1 MLRSSSAVSADWVNI
16 REAVLRRDKYKCLE
30 CGTPCRSAEADVHHL
45 LPRSAGG
52 ADEPSNLV
60 TLCDG
65 CHAAHHP
72 KLAGRL
78 ARRAM
83 EKWAVWLALW
93 LDRRRAIPDASR
105 NYGAALRLFGLERFR
120 DGQLPVVEAALSGQ
134 SVLVVSPTGFGKS
147 LCFQLP
153 AILRSGVSVVVSPLK
168 ALMGEQ
174 VSALLRHKIP
184 STFINSDL
192 DPVEKQIR
200 YQLLANKV
208 FKLLYAAPERFFVQ
222 NKSELQMLWSLR
234 PSFLVIDEAH
244 CVDQWGRDFR
254 PEYGRLGEVHKA
266 LGSPP
271 VLAFTATAGQ
281 EMQKRIL
288 ASLGVN
294 DARVFVRGV
303 DRPNISLLR
312 WEVLPNERL
321 ETIAQLCHIPI
332 KGKVMIFVPTQ
343 KIGEALQDYLRDQG
357 LETPFF
363 HSKLGTPWE
372 REQLLKRFVGESFPL
387 VDRIIC
393 TSAFG
398 MGLDVPN
405 VRLVIHYQHPSS
417 VEEYLQEFGRAGRDG
432 QPSVA
437 VLLHA
442 DFGATKDK
450 DIGLLNFMAEKAS
463 DGAQLDA
470 ANQTGALDHKYR
482 QIQDMA
488 RLVRQEGCFRQTL
501 IAYFEGS
508 EKGSRRSFSTRLL
521 EWVFAEPA
529 TGGKNVVCCDACCCD
544 VIKQWGEI
552 GFVSKVFG
560 LRLSL
565 AYSERA
571 GHRQSETG
579 HRQIGIAG
587 IAAFIGG
594 AAILSI
600 VMLLVFFQG
609 KSTDTAKPQAI
620 ADSSVHA
627 DRTPAVASLQGA
639 NKLNP
644 PPSDIMAAQNRLIEL
659 GFLKGPA
666 DGVWGTKSRMALRAF
681 KVANGLAGDDKWDD
695 LVSSQLY
702 STQAAR
708 SPLPLATTGR

>member
-1 MLRSSSAVSADWVNI
+1 MLRSSSAVSADWINI
-16 REAVLRRDKYKCLE
+16 REAVLRRDNYKCVE

-52 ADEPSNLV
+52 PDEPSNLV

-78 ARRAM
+78 ARRVM
-83 EKWAVWLALW
+83 EKWAVRLALW
-93 LDRRRAIPDASR
+93 LDRRRAISDATR
-105 NYGAALRLFGLERFR
+105 NFGAALRLFGLERFR
-120 DGQLPVVEAALSGQ
+120 DGQLPVVEAALCGQ

-153 AILRSGVSVVVSPLK
+153 AILRPGVSVVVSPLK

-192 DPVEKQIR
+192 DSVEKRIR
-200 YQLLANKV
+200 YELLANKSL
-208 FKLLYAAPERFFVQ
+208 KLLYAAPERFFVQ
-222 NKSELQMLWSLR
+222 NKSELQMLQSLR

-244 CVDQWGRDFR
+244 CIDQWGRDFR
-254 PEYGRLGEVHKA
+254 PEYGRLNEVREA

-321 ETIAQLCHIPI
+321 ETIAKLCRIPI
-332 KGKVMIFVPTQ
+332 PGEGKVMIFVPTR
-343 KIGEALQDYLRDQG
+343 KIGETLQGYLRDQG
-357 LETPFF
+357 LETPFY
-363 HSKLGTPWE
+363 HAKLGSAWD
-372 REQLLKRFVGESFPL
+372 REQLLKRFVGESLP
-387 VDRIIC
+387 VVNRIIC

-417 VEEYLQEFGRAGRDG
+417 VEDYFQEFGRAGRDG

-442 DFGATKDK
+442 DFGATKV
-450 DIGLLNFMAEKAS
+450 IQILAS
-463 DGAQLDA
+463 CSLWLRELRTVR
-470 ANQTGALDHKYR
+470 NS
-482 QIQDMA
+482 M
-488 RLVRQEGCFRQTL
+488 RL
-501 IAYFEGS
+501 
-508 EKGSRRSFSTRLL
+508 
-521 EWVFAEPA
+521 
-529 TGGKNVVCCDACCCD
+529 
-544 VIKQWGEI
+544 IKQ
-552 GFVSKVFG
+552 
-560 LRLSL
+560 RPSL
-565 AYSERA
+565 
-571 GHRQSETG
+571 TN
-579 HRQIGIAG
+579 I
-587 IAAFIGG
+587 
-594 AAILSI
+594 
-600 VMLLVFFQG
+600 G
-609 KSTDTAKPQAI
+609 KSTIWQA
-620 ADSSVHA
+620 
-627 DRTPAVASLQGA
+627 
-639 NKLNP
+639 
-644 PPSDIMAAQNRLIEL
+644 
-659 GFLKGPA
+659 
-666 DGVWGTKSRMALRAF
+666 W
-681 KVANGLAGDDKWDD
+681 
-695 LVSSQLY
+695 
-702 STQAAR
+702 
-708 SPLPLATTGR
+708 